1 MRFRPAVAA
10 IFSVTKRVEVILIGG
25 RMPKFS
31 LSMLAFRLAASLFLG
46 LALSGSV
53 TAQTKGAMGT
63 DPETV
68 AQVRAWNAECLQCHV
83 GDSLHEQGK
92 GLCGVY
98 AYEIAETKVAQ
109 VRKMAKEEK
118 FPLRA
123 VMEEA

>member
-1 MRFRPAVAA
+1 MHHLENAFQNETDTHLEIKEPKLYKVLLLNDDYSSMEFVIKVLMQVFHHSFEKATE
-10 IFSVTKRVEVILIGG
+10 IMLSVY
-25 RMPKFS
+25 
-31 LSMLAFRLAASLFLG
+31 
-46 LALSGSV
+46 
-53 TAQTKGAMGT
+53 
-63 DPETV
+63 
-68 AQVRAWNAECLQCHV
+68 
-83 GDSLHEQGK
+83 EQGK